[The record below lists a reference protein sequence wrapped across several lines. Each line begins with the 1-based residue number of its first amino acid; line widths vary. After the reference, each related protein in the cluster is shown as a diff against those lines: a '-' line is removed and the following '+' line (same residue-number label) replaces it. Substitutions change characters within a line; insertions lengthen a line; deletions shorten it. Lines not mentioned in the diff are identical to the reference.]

1 MSWLSPGPH
10 YGYRITQIDEHPWN
24 TLITMKEILKLDPG
38 SLVFVGPDAELH
50 ERYWK
55 GSAHGLFDTGKK
67 PVFQIDVTPIHP
79 HVVETKPRTPFK
91 PYPL

>member
-1 MSWLSPGPH
+1 
-10 YGYRITQIDEHPWN
+10 
-24 TLITMKEILKLDPG
+24 MKEILRLEPG
-38 SLVFVGPDAELH
+38 SLVFVGPDAEMH
-50 ERYWK
+50 ERYWRESEK
-55 GSAHGLFDTGKK
+55 GLFESGKK